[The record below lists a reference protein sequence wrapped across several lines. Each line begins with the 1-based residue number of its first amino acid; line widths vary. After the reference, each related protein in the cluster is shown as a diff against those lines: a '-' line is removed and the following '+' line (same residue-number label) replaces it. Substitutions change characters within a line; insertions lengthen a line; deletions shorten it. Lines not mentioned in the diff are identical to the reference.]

1 MKYAWIGIFAL
12 LLAACTTDDYDTGDG
27 TYSLMRADFVDMH
40 VNASLQA
47 DYVITDDEDSLALS
61 EPFTNKALKNA
72 NAYYRALLY
81 YNKVDGKATPV
92 SISLLNYYYPRKTS
106 TIKRD
111 SVFTDPVYFE
121 SAWKSK
127 NGRYINI
134 AVNKLTAKVN
144 NEDGVHLMGMVED
157 TLQTNIDNTKTVIL
171 RLLHS
176 QNGVPEYYTSKS
188 YVTLPL
194 SYYRGKLNA
203 GDKIII
209 RINTY
214 DKGIVEKQFLYE

>member
-1 MKYAWIGIFAL
+1 
-12 LLAACTTDDYDTGDG
+12 
-27 TYSLMRADFVDMH
+27 
-40 VNASLQA
+40 
-47 DYVITDDEDSLALS
+47 
-61 EPFTNKALKNA
+61 
-72 NAYYRALLY
+72 
-81 YNKVDGKATPV
+81 
-92 SISLLNYYYPRKTS
+92 
-106 TIKRD
+106 
-111 SVFTDPVYFE
+111 
-121 SAWKSK
+121 
-127 NGRYINI
+127 
-134 AVNKLTAKVN
+134 
-144 NEDGVHLMGMVED
+144 VED